1 MIENKEILELEY
13 LINTSPGILFN
24 RLTTPSGLSEWF
36 ADDVNVK
43 GNIFT
48 FRWSN
53 SEQFAEQSLRKENKM
68 VRYTWV
74 EDEDLENVVIPIENI
89 LFSEMEKYAG
99 NRMILYRCK
108 SIINNRE
115 RLFELKFEI
124 DTWKWYL
131 YRI

>member
-1 MIENKEILELEY
+1 MKIVMKDIEIIAWFKKDEY
-13 LINTSPGILFN
+13 PIPLRI
-24 RLTTPSGLSEWF
+24 RL
-36 ADDVNVK
+36 
-43 GNIFT
+43 
-48 FRWSN
+48 
-53 SEQFAEQSLRKENKM
+53 Q
-68 VRYTWV
+68 
-74 EDEDLENVVIPIENI
+74 DEDLENVVIPIENI